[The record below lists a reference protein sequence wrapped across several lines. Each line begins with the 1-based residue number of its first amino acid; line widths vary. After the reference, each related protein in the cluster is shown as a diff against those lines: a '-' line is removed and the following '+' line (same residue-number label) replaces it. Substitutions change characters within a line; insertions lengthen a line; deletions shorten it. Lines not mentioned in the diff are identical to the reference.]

1 MNLFHDVS
9 RFYSLKA
16 RRIASCLS
24 NLTLG
29 ERTIFFF
36 FTLLQGGG
44 ADGKSTSIGD
54 RVEVFMRVDNSVCCP
69 PSLCRR

>member
-16 RRIASCLS
+16 RCVANCSS
-24 NLTLG
+24 NLILG

-36 FTLLQGGG
+36 TLFRGGD
-44 ADGKSTSIGD
+44 ADGKSTSIED
-54 RVEVFMRVDNSVCCP
+54 RVVVFMRVDNSV
-69 PSLCRR
+69 

>member
-9 RFYSLKA
+9 RFYNLKA
-16 RRIASCLS
+16 RRFANSLS
-24 NLTLG
+24 NITLG
-29 ERTIFFF
+29 ERTIFF

-44 ADGKSTSIGD
+44 ADGKCTFVGD

>member
-1 MNLFHDVS
+1 MNLFHNVS
-9 RFYSLKA
+9 RFYSLKTG
-16 RRIASCLS
+16 RIASS
-24 NLTLG
+24 FANLILG

-36 FTLLQGGG
+36 TLFQGDG
-44 ADGKSTSIGD
+44 ADGKCTFVGD

>member
-16 RRIASCLS
+16 RRVANCSS

-36 FTLLQGGG
+36 TLFQGGG
-44 ADGKSTSIGD
+44 DDGKSTFIGD

>member
-16 RRIASCLS
+16 RRIASSLS

-36 FTLLQGGG
+36 TLLQGGG
-44 ADGKSTSIGD
+44 AADGKSTSVGD
-54 RVEVFMRVDNSVCCP
+54 RVVVFMRVDNSVCCP